1 MIQHVNDAQN
11 SVRVVKEFSD
21 DKIKSLQG
29 QLEEVRGLKENQ
41 GEIINNQAQG
51 SVSGELKMVE
61 IMQQLQGCQELIKK
75 RDIEIL

>member
-41 GEIINNQAQG
+41 GEIIHNQAQG
-51 SVSGELKMVE
+51 SVSGDLKMVE